1 MDKGYCKK
9 IIFQT
14 AVSTLIYMV
23 VKRGSQEL
31 MECQAIMN
39 VFLAFF
45 FYIYKLWLKIDDVRE
60 TLVGENIGDIV

>member
-1 MDKGYCKK
+1 
-9 IIFQT
+9 
-14 AVSTLIYMV
+14 MV

-39 VFLAFF
+39 VFLTFF
-45 FYIYKLWLKIDDVRE
+45 IYIYKLWLKIDDVRE

>member
-14 AVSTLIYMV
+14 AVSTLVYMV

-39 VFLAFF
+39 VFLLFF
-45 FYIYKLWLKIDDVRE
+45 FFYKLWLKIDDVRE

>member
-1 MDKGYCKK
+1 
-9 IIFQT
+9 
-14 AVSTLIYMV
+14 MV

-45 FYIYKLWLKIDDVRE
+45 FIYKLWLKIDDVRE

>member
-1 MDKGYCKK
+1 
-9 IIFQT
+9 
-14 AVSTLIYMV
+14 MV

-39 VFLAFF
+39 VFLVFF
-45 FYIYKLWLKIDDVRE
+45 FIYKLWLKIDDVRE

>member
-14 AVSTLIYMV
+14 AVSTLVYMV

-39 VFLAFF
+39 VFLTFF
-45 FYIYKLWLKIDDVRE
+45 IYIYKLWLKIDDVRE

>member
-14 AVSTLIYMV
+14 AVSTLVYMV
-23 VKRGSQEL
+23 VQRGSQEL

-39 VFLAFF
+39 VFLLFF
-45 FYIYKLWLKIDDVRE
+45 FFFYKLWLKIDDVRE

>member
-9 IIFQT
+9 IISLIV
-14 AVSTLIYMV
+14 VSTLVFMV

-31 MECQAIMN
+31 MECKAIMN
-39 VFLAFF
+39 VFLAFS
-45 FYIYKLWLKIDDVRE
+45 YKLWLKINDVRV